1 MVRTPRSEAA
11 SLYQF
16 WTAQQQRQNQEQEAR
31 RQQQQLGQ
39 TSGNGLGFQDEII
52 TLSDS
57 PLEHLNVVPLASSA
71 TPDPPNKNIP
81 SWAPLVRHSTTSDP
95 SPSPRYLPAPV
106 RHISPASEAE
116 LERAG
121 FDPLEGSSI
130 RYPAN
135 EYLRQYEMDIVK
147 SCVAVNSTISLP
159 LAVSADHIS
168 AVVIVNFLRWFPRS
182 RAVFCCNS
190 LDAAEMFKER
200 GIAVG
205 IAADEISIVDTF
217 NTFKKMPTHEIGRVI
232 ITTPQTLEKIVE
244 SKSTVIEDIRCMVL
258 NLDASD
264 TRITKYKS
272 TVGTLTVKGILF
284 RVILVSPSV
293 PSSSR
298 KLGPLRKRQQMI
310 TSLFISQWIEP
321 PATDSSFRS
330 ASVPLGI
337 STEYCSTIEV
347 LSETQ
352 SFTEK
357 WLERGVS
364 YLEKL
369 HDVIPLPSTKPEDL
383 FNLDWGQIAAKANSS
398 TDKTIQLVVNCMFLV
413 ESARNLIVNG
423 PRIFYLYCVD
433 LFGNAEQKPRACNV
447 QQMILA
453 DATLS
458 KIYEKIQSKYG
469 YGAGSIFDITY
480 NSLSV
485 NSHPKFSRLNK
496 VLEKF
501 SSPLRCLV
509 LCENEFVSRV
519 VCESLSNTSRFR
531 SAVVRV
537 VAHPG
542 PPAEFSKYHRLP
554 TQCTG
559 LFNRPGDDVI
569 VVLGMDIADVTNVI
583 DTACSNEL
591 HLVVSMDRR
600 YNFNFEF
607 SRLQLPSSKMQLVQY
622 LPHMSTT
629 DHKDGATE
637 CPRRHGFELTSA
649 EFSEFC
655 ERLASLPA
663 VERGTFSRNRG
674 LALLGQSYDVINAQ
688 PYSENWGDVP
698 NSTLSNRVNEYSKG
712 MDVIKKRKKTL
723 FTYADELVDKKKIEF
738 YESVIEQLD
747 KLLDDRVRIEYR
759 LNSSCTTDTYE
770 AVAIT

>member
-1 MVRTPRSEAA
+1 MAWDFKCMIDS
-11 SLYQF
+11 
-16 WTAQQQRQNQEQEAR
+16 
-31 RQQQQLGQ
+31 
-39 TSGNGLGFQDEII
+39 DEII

-71 TPDPPNKNIP
+71 TPEPPNKNIP

-121 FDPLEGSSI
+121 FDPLEGSSV

-190 LDAAEMFKER
+190 LDAAKMFKERGIAVGIAADEISIVDTFNTFKKMPTHEIGRVCSLDQSFSKALGWFPRSRAIFCCNSLDAAEMFKER

-232 ITTPQTLEKIVE
+232 VTTPQTLEKIVE
-244 SKSTVIEDIRCMVL
+244 SESTVIEDIRCMVL

-264 TRITKYKS
+264 TRITK
-272 TVGTLTVKGILF
+272 
-284 RVILVSPSV
+284 
-293 PSSSR
+293 
-298 KLGPLRKRQQMI
+298 
-310 TSLFISQWIEP
+310 
-321 PATDSSFRS
+321 S

-352 SFTEK
+352 SFIEK

-369 HDVIPLPSTKPEDL
+369 HDIIPLPSTKPEHL

-398 TDKTIQLVVNCMFLV
+398 TDETIQLVVNCMFLV

-433 LFGNAEQKPRACNV
+433 LFGNAEQNPRACNV

-480 NSLSV
+480 NNLSA

-496 VLEKF
+496 VLEK
-501 SSPLRCLV
+501 SPSPLRCLV

-531 SAVVRV
+531 SAIVRV

-559 LFNRPGDDVI
+559 LFSRPGDDVI
-569 VVLGMDIADVTNVI
+569 VVLGMDIADATNVI

-600 YNFNFEF
+600 
-607 SRLQLPSSKMQLVQY
+607 
-622 LPHMSTT
+622 
-629 DHKDGATE
+629 
-637 CPRRHGFELTSA
+637 
-649 EFSEFC
+649 
-655 ERLASLPA
+655 
-663 VERGTFSRNRG
+663 
-674 LALLGQSYDVINAQ
+674 
-688 PYSENWGDVP
+688 
-698 NSTLSNRVNEYSKG
+698 
-712 MDVIKKRKKTL
+712 
-723 FTYADELVDKKKIEF
+723 
-738 YESVIEQLD
+738 
-747 KLLDDRVRIEYR
+747 
-759 LNSSCTTDTYE
+759 
-770 AVAIT
+770 

>member
-1 MVRTPRSEAA
+1 MGRTPKSKTA

-16 WTAQQQRQNQEQEAR
+16 WTAQQQRQNQEQEEL
-31 RQQQQLGQ
+31 RQHHREQ
-39 TSGNGLGFQDEII
+39 TSANAFRFQ
-52 TLSDS
+52 
-57 PLEHLNVVPLASSA
+57 A
-71 TPDPPNKNIP
+71 TPNPPKKNIP

-95 SPSPRYLPAPV
+95 SPSSKYLPAPV

-159 LAVSADHIS
+159 LAVSADHIC
-168 AVVIVNFLRWFPRS
+168 AVIIVNFLRWFPRS
-182 RAVFCCNS
+182 RAIFCCNS

-200 GIAVG
+200 GIVVG
-205 IAADEISIVDTF
+205 IVADEISIVDTL
-217 NTFKKMPTHEIGRVI
+217 NTFKKMPTHQIGRVI

-244 SKSTVIEDIRCMVL
+244 SESTIIEDIRCMVL

-272 TVGTLTVKGILF
+272 VVGTLTVKGILF

-321 PATDSSFRS
+321 PASDYSFRS
-330 ASVPLGI
+330 ASIPLGI
-337 STEYCSTIEV
+337 STEYCSSIEV

-352 SFTEK
+352 SFIEK
-357 WLERGVS
+357 WLEVGIS

-369 HDVIPLPSTKPEDL
+369 REFVPLPSTKPEHL

-398 TDKTIQLVVNCMFLV
+398 TDETIQLVVNCMFLV

-433 LFGNAEQKPRACNV
+433 LFGNVEQNPRACNV

-458 KIYEKIQSKYG
+458 KIYEKIQAKYG
-469 YGAGSIFDITY
+469 YRADSAMPSSEFYHI
-480 NSLSV
+480 
-485 NSHPKFSRLNK
+485 
-496 VLEKF
+496 LEH
-501 SSPLRCLV
+501 S
-509 LCENEFVSRV
+509 
-519 VCESLSNTSRFR
+519 
-531 SAVVRV
+531 
-537 VAHPG
+537 
-542 PPAEFSKYHRLP
+542 
-554 TQCTG
+554 
-559 LFNRPGDDVI
+559 DDVI
-569 VVLGMDIADVTNVI
+569 MVLGMDIADAANVI

-622 LPHMSTT
+622 LPHTNT
-629 DHKDGATE
+629 RNHKDGAIE
-637 CPRRHGFELTSA
+637 CPWRHGFELTSA

-655 ERLASLPA
+655 ERLATLPA
-663 VERGTFSRNRG
+663 IEHGAFSRSRG

-698 NSTLSNRVNEYSKG
+698 NSILSSRVNEYSKG

-723 FTYADELVDKKKIEF
+723 FSYTDELVDKKKIEF
-738 YESVIEQLD
+738 YDSVIEELD
-747 KLLDDRVRIEYR
+747 KLLGSRSYWFDFIGEQSDEKRSVQ
-759 LNSSCTTDTYE
+759 NSTDVE
-770 AVAIT
+770 ATVVFGRC